1 MLLLSSHILFKLY
14 FRIFL
19 NEDYFL
25 IQQLKRIILILLL
38 FIPLFGSAQLKKVG
52 IPNIL
57 NYRKA
62 TYDAGTQNWNIAQ
75 DPDGFMYFAN
85 NDGLLRFDGLNWD
98 LFRIS
103 STSPVRSV
111 CIDKDGIIYVGLD
124 DDFGIY
130 DTGYS
135 GIPTFTSLKNKLPD
149 DIRETDI
156 IWKIYDTQYGI
167 VFQSYQYIFIYNK
180 ETIRVIRPQKAFYYT
195 FYVNNRLFIQEPG
208 VGLFELINGTI
219 SKVPWADDLTNTE
232 ILSII
237 SFYENHLL
245 IGTAYNGWF
254 EYKSGQLSKWDV
266 SVNEQVEKDIMFSAV
281 KLNGNNLAIG
291 TILNGVIIADS
302 DGRIIQHLNQS
313 KGLGNNTIL
322 SLFNDHSGNLWLGLD
337 NGVDYVELNSPLS
350 YISSYEEI
358 STGYCCVVYKDNLY
372 LGTNQGLFMK
382 AFYSDSPEMQNFE
395 LVPGTEGQVWSLKQV
410 GDQLIC
416 GHNLGTFI
424 IDQNKAEL
432 ISEEPGAWTF
442 VQLTQDSSYMIGGNY
457 SGLTVYHLEN
467 EKWKFKNKVKG
478 FTESSRFLAEDLDGF
493 IWMSHGTKGIFRVKL
508 NEELDSVIDVKLYGE
523 KDGLP
528 SDNLNILMTV
538 DSTNIISSVKGIYRY
553 DNTTDRFSNDQRM
566 DSLFNLD
573 GRLKY
578 LQKDTNGN
586 FWYIA
591 DSGAGLLLKNDDATY
606 TGLKAPFRQ
615 LSNTF
620 VREWEFLYVEGSD
633 NVFFA
638 TEDGFVHYSF
648 RIATSYDDDFK
659 SFITQVE
666 VPYLDTVVY
675 PYQNKTELK
684 FPFPK
689 NAFRFHFAA
698 PFYQNPEQ
706 LEFSFFIDNYS
717 EKWSPWSTDNY
728 RDLNNLPENEYIFRV
743 RARNSFGIV
752 SEEANY
758 SFTIS
763 PPWFRS
769 RLALYAYIL
778 VFILLGVGV
787 SWVVQR
793 RFEKTKRAERKKH
806 EKELQK
812 KEKEFQ
818 QQALL
823 ADKEIIRLKNEKL
836 EAEKLYLDKE
846 LANQTLNIVNKNRF
860 LTKINQE
867 LKRIGEDTSDSA
879 IKTKMAII
887 KKRIDKEIDE
897 HQQNKIF
904 ESYFEEVHADFYARI
919 IERYPQLSPKDL
931 QLCAYIRMNMATKE
945 IATLLNITDRGVE
958 ISRYRLRKKLDLS
971 RDVNLSTFLLNI

>member
-1 MLLLSSHILFKLY
+1 MRRFVL
-14 FRIFL
+14 
-19 NEDYFL
+19 
-25 IQQLKRIILILLL
+25 LLL
-38 FIPLFGSAQLKKVG
+38 FIFPLLVFSQVKKEG

-57 NYRKA
+57 NYPKSVYR
-62 TYDAGTQNWNIAQ
+62 AGTQNWGIAQ

-85 NDGLLRFDGLNWD
+85 NNGLLRFDGLSWD
-98 LFRIS
+98 LFQVS

-111 CIDKDGIIYVGLD
+111 CIDKAGIVYVGLD

-130 DTGYS
+130 DTGSS
-135 GIPTFTSLKNKLPD
+135 GNPTFISLKNKLPD
-149 DIRETDI
+149 DIPETDI

-167 VFQSYQYIFIYNK
+167 VFQSYQYIFIYKNDEIK
-180 ETIRVIRPQKAFYYT
+180 VIRPQKAFYYT
-195 FYVNNRLFIQEPG
+195 FYVNNRLFIHEPG
-208 VGLFELINGTI
+208 VGLFELINGSI
-219 SKVPWADDLTNTE
+219 SKVPWADDLVNTV

-245 IGTAYNGWF
+245 IGTAHNGWY
-254 EYKSGQLSKWDV
+254 EYKSGKLTKWNV
-266 SVNEQVEKDIMFSAV
+266 PANEQVEKDIMFSAV

-291 TILNGVIIADS
+291 TILNGVIITDS
-302 DGRIIQHLNQS
+302 DGRIIQHLNRS
-313 KGLGNNTIL
+313 KGLENNTIL

-350 YISSYEEI
+350 YISSSEGI
-358 STGYCCVVYKDNLY
+358 STGYCCTVYKDNLY

-382 AFYSDSPEMQNFE
+382 PFYTDSRKKQNFE

-424 IDQNKAEL
+424 IDHDKAEQ

-442 VQLTQDSSYMIGGNY
+442 VQLTENSSYMIGGNY

-467 EKWKFKNKVKG
+467 KKWRFKNKVKG
-478 FTESSRFLAEDLDGF
+478 FTESSRFLAEDSGGY
-493 IWMSHGTKGIFRVKL
+493 IWMSHGTKGVFRVKL
-508 NEELDSVIDVKLYGE
+508 DEKLDSVVDVKLYGA

-528 SDNLNILMTV
+528 SDNLNILLTV
-538 DSTNIISSVKGIYRY
+538 DSTNIISTVQGIYRY
-553 DNTTDRFSNDQRM
+553 DNNTDRFIDDQKM
-566 DSLFNLD
+566 DSVFNLD

-578 LQKDTNGN
+578 LQKDTKGN

-591 DSGAGLLLKNDDATY
+591 DSGAGLLLKNDDTTY
-606 TGLKAPFRQ
+606 TKLTAPFRQ

-620 VREWEFLYVEGSD
+620 VREWEFLHVEGSD

-648 RIATSYDDDFK
+648 RIATSYDEEFK

-675 PYQNKTELK
+675 PYKNKTELE
-684 FPFPK
+684 FPYSK

-706 LEFSFFIDNYS
+706 LEFSYFIDNYS
-717 EKWSPWSTDNY
+717 EEWSSWSTDNY
-728 RDLNNLPENEYIFRV
+728 RDLNNLPEDEYVFRV
-743 RARNSFGIV
+743 RARNSFGVV
-752 SEEANY
+752 SEEASY

-763 PPWFRS
+763 PPWVRS
-769 RLALYAYIL
+769 RWALYAYIL
-778 VFILLGVGV
+778 VFILLGLGV
-787 SWVVQR
+787 SLIVQR

-812 KEKEFQ
+812 KEKEFL

-846 LANQTLNIVNKNRF
+846 LANQTLSIVHKNKF

-867 LKRIGEDTSDSA
+867 LKRIGEDTSDSTV
-879 IKTKMAII
+879 KTKMAIL

-904 ESYFEEVHADFYARI
+904 ESYFEEVHADFFSRLN
-919 IERYPQLSPKDL
+919 EKYPQLSPKDL
-931 QLCAYIRMNMATKE
+931 RLCAYVRMNMSTKE
-945 IATLLNITDRGVE
+945 IATLLNISDRGVE
-958 ISRYRLRKKLDLS
+958 ISRYRLRKKMDIS
-971 RDVNLSTFLLNI
+971 REVNLSTFLLNV